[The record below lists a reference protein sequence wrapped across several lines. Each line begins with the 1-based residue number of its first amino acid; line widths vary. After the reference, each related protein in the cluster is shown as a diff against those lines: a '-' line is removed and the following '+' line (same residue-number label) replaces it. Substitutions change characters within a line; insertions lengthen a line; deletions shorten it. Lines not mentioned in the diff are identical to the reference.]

1 MLDRTTLE
9 VPKLLAK
16 SPLSKIKYLHLYV
29 LLKSTENI
37 IWSFED
43 ASCKRN
49 QKDLYTIFQANF
61 FLLLDKLES
70 TSGNFNRDN
79 DFFFFLWLIQ

>member
-37 IWSFED
+37 WSFED

-49 QKDLYTIFQANF
+49 QKDLYMTFQANF

-79 DFFFFLWLIQ
+79 DFFFL